1 MAGSVTVTTTTRAL
15 NSGKKIKVVNIAWT
29 ADVAAATVPDTVLN
43 DLKGYLVKVIT
54 NPGSTAPTANYD
66 IMLLDYDDSTV
77 DAANAAI
84 VNRHTTSSEIVLPTV
99 PPLLCGNYTFNLTNN
114 AVNSATGVCILF
126 IEE

>member
-1 MAGSVTVTTTTRAL
+1 MAGSVVVTYTTRAL
-15 NSGKKIKVVNIAWT
+15 NTGNKIKVASIAWT
-29 ADVAAATVPDTVLN
+29 ADAADGSVPNTALN
-43 DLKGYLVKVIT
+43 DLSGHLVKVIT
-54 NPGSTAPTANYD
+54 NPGAVAPTANYD
-66 IMLLDYDDSTV
+66 IKLLDHDDSTI

-84 VNRHTTSSEIVLPTV
+84 VDRHTTSSEIVLPTV

>member
-29 ADVAAATVPDTVLN
+29 ADVAAATVPDTALN
-43 DLKGYLVKVIT
+43 DLNGYLVKVIT

-84 VNRHTTSSEIVLPTV
+84 INRHTTSSEIVLPTV